1 MELKSIK
8 YEDCAHISTCTCHFK
23 NKKEPLVGDL
33 CVNDASNGS
42 EIKQEENLDHIKEEK
57 EIVYISSDSPPSDSP
72 PSASPPSESPPS
84 DSPPS
89 DSPPS
94 DSPQNQDP
102 LVLFPI
108 ISEHSHNSVDVQ
120 MEVEV
125 STSKQITNIVDCD
138 DDLLLLKLTPE
149 QFRAPL
155 ISPFIEKISDSH
167 NLRSPQAFQ
176 KHDVVC
182 SNAIYIISDGKDRK
196 IRRPN
201 RRGHRPKIP
210 PNSLNG
216 ADRANS
222 PPLDDP
228 SVFKHSSQNE
238 EVCTGA
244 QDPTAVTRTAS
255 WIPTSSSYNTPSG
268 VTDALNNR
276 TYSYIP
282 ISKETMDLYRKSV
295 GCSRSESGEQFCSN
309 GSQPLDEGCSFKNSD
324 DEICK
329 KVDIIL
335 QQKRKIAPNLNSNEV
350 RDETSSM
357 TTGTTALKL
366 NYEKE
371 YRYKKPLGLKRETFA
386 CTICS
391 RNFTNLGLRKHY
403 KFDHGVQFP
412 FPCFKCSLRCVS
424 QTELDQHTTLRHS
437 SNARKTLPSSKDFF
451 QVQSSSKNNVQ
462 SMSKQVKT
470 RGALRNVKTR
480 AVKCIECGARH
491 TSIVDLD
498 MHMEE
503 QHPLIP

>member
-1 MELKSIK
+1 
-8 YEDCAHISTCTCHFK
+8 
-23 NKKEPLVGDL
+23 
-33 CVNDASNGS
+33 
-42 EIKQEENLDHIKEEK
+42 
-57 EIVYISSDSPPSDSP
+57 
-72 PSASPPSESPPS
+72 
-84 DSPPS
+84 
-89 DSPPS
+89 
-94 DSPQNQDP
+94 
-102 LVLFPI
+102 
-108 ISEHSHNSVDVQ
+108 

-125 STSKQITNIVDCD
+125 SMSKQITNIVDCD

-155 ISPFIEKISDSH
+155 ISPFVEKISDSH
-167 NLRSPQAFQ
+167 NLRSPQPFQ

-201 RRGHRPKIP
+201 KRSHRPKIP
-210 PNSLNG
+210 PNPLNG

-228 SVFKHSSQNE
+228 SVFKHNSLNE

-244 QDPTAVTRTAS
+244 QDPTS
-255 WIPTSSSYNTPSG
+255 GSCNTPSG

-309 GSQPLDEGCSFKNSD
+309 DSQPLDEGCLFKNSD

-329 KVDIIL
+329 RVDIIL
-335 QQKRKIAPNLNSNEV
+335 QQKRKIAPNLNSKEV

-357 TTGTTALKL
+357 TTAGTTLTTALKL

-412 FPCFKCSLRCVS
+412 FPCSECSLRCVS

-451 QVQSSSKNNVQ
+451 QVQSPSKNNFQ
-462 SMSKQVKT
+462 STSKQVKT
-470 RGALRNVKTR
+470 RGALRNVKSR

-498 MHMEE
+498 RHMEE